1 MSPTTITVRGY
12 GMAEAAANTEPTVTV
27 LPLTAP
33 RFGDLAALFRS
44 GIETRWC
51 WCMYFRR
58 SARGFKAATAAENR
72 ADLETLAGSEPA
84 AGYVAYRDGAPVGWV
99 SAGPIEGYPRIGGS
113 RFYPRTDPRPVWSIV
128 CFFVAP
134 GARRDG
140 VARALLA
147 AAVDA
152 ARAAGAPAIE
162 AYPIEASGP
171 RHPSSLYRGPLPLY
185 REAGF
190 AEVARVPVPPGAVR
204 VIVRR
209 ELT

>member
-1 MSPTTITVRGY
+1 
-12 GMAEAAANTEPTVTV
+12 MAEPAANAEPRLTV

-33 RFGDLAALFRS
+33 RFGDLAALFRT
-44 GIETRWC
+44 GTETRWC

-58 SARGFKAATAAENR
+58 SAREFKVAPAAENR
-72 ADLETLAGSEPA
+72 ADLEVRAGSEPA
-84 AGYVAYRDGAPVGWV
+84 AGYVAYRDGVPVGWV
-99 SAGPIEGYPRIGGS
+99 SAGPIDGYPRIGAS

-134 GARRDG
+134 GARRGG
-140 VARALLA
+140 VARALLD

-162 AYPIEASGP
+162 AYPIEASGA
-171 RHPSSLYRGPLPLY
+171 RHPSSLYRGTLPLY
-185 REAGF
+185 RAAGF
-190 AEVARVPVPPGAVR
+190 EEVARVPVPPGAVR

-209 ELT
+209 ELA

>member
-1 MSPTTITVRGY
+1 
-12 GMAEAAANTEPTVTV
+12 MADSAANAHLTVTI
-27 LPLTAP
+27 LPLTGQ
-33 RFGDLAALFRS
+33 RFGDLAALFRT
-44 GIETRWC
+44 GTETRWC

-58 SARGFKAATAAENR
+58 SARAFKAAPAAENR
-72 ADLETLAGSEPA
+72 TDLEALADATPA

-99 SAGPIEGYPRIGGS
+99 SAGPIDGYPRIGGS
-113 RFYPRTDPRPVWSIV
+113 RFYPRTDPRPIWSIV

-134 GARRDG
+134 GARRGG
-140 VARALLA
+140 VARALLD

-152 ARAAGAPAIE
+152 ARTAGAPAVE

-185 REAGF
+185 RAAGF
-190 AEVARVPVPPGAVR
+190 EEVARVPVPPGAVR

-209 ELT
+209 ELA